1 MQFALMNDCCVCG
14 EWKLRSQLQALD
26 SKNLNPKCLRYLNTT
41 LDEKYVCYR
50 CSTRCPI
57 CKCAVTRAHCDLQ
70 NGLKDCKSCTG
81 RAATQN
87 KLK

>member
-1 MQFALMNDCCVCG
+1 
-14 EWKLRSQLQALD
+14 
-26 SKNLNPKCLRYLNTT
+26 LNTT